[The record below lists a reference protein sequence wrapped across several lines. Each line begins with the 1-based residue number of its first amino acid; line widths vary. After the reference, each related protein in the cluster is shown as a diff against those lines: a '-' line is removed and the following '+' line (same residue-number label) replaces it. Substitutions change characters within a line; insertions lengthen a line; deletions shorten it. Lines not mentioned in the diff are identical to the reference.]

1 MRIGCAILLA
11 TVLSACATTDRARVE
26 HHEARAQALERA
38 GHYDAA
44 LGEREE
50 ADVARTAA
58 SAQVPDDAV
67 PPLLT
72 PFRQ

>member
-11 TVLSACATTDRARVE
+11 TCLSACAATDRARIE

-44 LGEREE
+44 LGEREQ

-58 SAQVPDDAV
+58 SPRVSDDAV
-67 PPLLT
+67 PPQLT
-72 PFRQ
+72 PFR

>member
-11 TVLSACATTDRARVE
+11 TGLSACAGLDQARVE

-44 LGEREE
+44 LGEREC
-50 ADVARTAA
+50 ADDVRSA
-58 SAQVPDDAV
+58 SGRQVQGDAV
-67 PPLLT
+67 PPQLT
-72 PFRQ
+72 PFR